1 MNHDEIVAYDWL
13 LNHYIAWPNRGCFM
27 IEERAACK
35 ISDQYGVLNLGMIRN
50 PYMKWTTSSTGV
62 RILQMVSITC
72 IQPNL
77 VLLKCW
83 GLYNKS
89 LEEKKDKLQCY
100 AWVGG
105 WWLWCLCCAWIMYGL
120 NIILPDSIWCGF
132 KAIKSNSLNKL
143 HQSNNWVQFRWVPS
157 PNGRLLWLCVRESIS
172 KYLTLCK

>member
-1 MNHDEIVAYDWL
+1 
-13 LNHYIAWPNRGCFM
+13 M

-77 VLLKCW
+77 VLLKCR

-105 WWLWCLCCAWIMYGL
+105 WGLVVVMFVLCMDNVWPKYNLARL
-120 NIILPDSIWCGF
+120 NLMWF
-132 KAIKSNSLNKL
+132 
-143 HQSNNWVQFRWVPS
+143 
-157 PNGRLLWLCVRESIS
+157 
-172 KYLTLCK
+172 